1 VEKIVECVPNFS
13 EGRRPAIVEQI
24 VSAIESVSDVIVIDR
39 QMDPDHN
46 RSVITFVGEPD
57 AVAEAAF
64 RAARK
69 AAELIDLNEHQGVHP
84 RIGATDVIPFV
95 PIRNVTMDE
104 CIELARRVGRRIAE
118 ELNIPVYLYERAA
131 TRPEREDLAYIRRG
145 EFEGLRQAI
154 QTDADRAP
162 DFGPRRLHP
171 TAGATVVGARA
182 PLIAFNVNLR
192 TTDVTIAQAI
202 AQAVRGRDGGL
213 RYVKALGFELK
224 ERGLV
229 QVSMNLVNYE
239 ATPLFQA
246 FEFVKREADYYGVTV
261 QESEI
266 VGLVPQAALDAC
278 AARHLQLRGVHRDQ
292 VLENRL
298 HAALSQRQRTSQRGS
313 NISAS
318 LRRFIDHL
326 GAGTSAPDWSG
337 AATISGMLAASMG
350 RLVARLTS
358 GDRQA
363 DAEREKLQSLI
374 DQLDG
379 LERAL
384 GAKISDEARYG
395 HDRTSID
402 QPDLDRRESA
412 GDRAEPPA
420 VARSLEMADEMVR
433 ILRRLRS
440 MMETSAGDL
449 AVGIALAAQLA
460 MAGVKGACFD
470 LIARSEQ
477 ITDEALGQQIYAKAV
492 ALIEQAEDMAGEI
505 ESRFFEPRADR

>member
-1 VEKIVECVPNFS
+1 MEKIVECVPNFS
-13 EGRRPAIVEQI
+13 EGRRPAVVEQI
-24 VSAIESVSDVIVIDR
+24 VSAIESVSDVVVIDR

-64 RAARK
+64 RATRK

-95 PIRNVTMDE
+95 PIREVTMDE

-118 ELNIPVYLYERAA
+118 ELSIPVYLYERAA
-131 TRPEREDLAYIRRG
+131 TRPEREDLASIRRG

-171 TAGATVVGARA
+171 TAGATAVGARA

-192 TTDVTIAQAI
+192 TTDVNVARAI
-202 AQAVRGRDGGL
+202 AKAVRGRDGGL

-261 QESEI
+261 LESEI

-278 AARHLQLRGVHRDQ
+278 AARHLQLRRFHRDQ

-298 HAALSQRQRTSQRGS
+298 QAALSRQSKAADRRSDV
-313 NISAS
+313 SAS
-318 LRRFIDHL
+318 LKRFVDRL
-326 GAGTSAPDWSG
+326 GEGTSAPDWSG
-337 AATISGMLAASMG
+337 AAAISGMLAAALG
-350 RLVARLTS
+350 HLVARLTS
-358 GDRQA
+358 TGGASGAGTEERQSVLDR
-363 DAEREKLQSLI
+363 
-374 DQLDG
+374 
-379 LERAL
+379 LERIQRAL
-384 GAKISDEARYG
+384 VDSINDGAAHG
-395 HDRTSID
+395 HDRAAG
-402 QPDLDRRESA
+402 DRPGSSPREGI
-412 GDRAEPPA
+412 GDRAERPI
-420 VARSLEMADEMVR
+420 VTRSLDMADGMVEV
-433 ILRRLRS
+433 LRLLGK
-440 MMETSAGDL
+440 MMEAG
-449 AVGIALAAQLA
+449 APWAPGIALAAQLA
-460 MAGVKGACFD
+460 LAGVKGACFD
-470 LIARSEQ
+470 LIARSEE
-477 ITDEALGQQIYAKAV
+477 IADETLSQQIYARALT
-492 ALIEQAEDMAGEI
+492 LIEQAEEVAAEI
-505 ESRFFEPRADR
+505 ESRFFQHGVDR